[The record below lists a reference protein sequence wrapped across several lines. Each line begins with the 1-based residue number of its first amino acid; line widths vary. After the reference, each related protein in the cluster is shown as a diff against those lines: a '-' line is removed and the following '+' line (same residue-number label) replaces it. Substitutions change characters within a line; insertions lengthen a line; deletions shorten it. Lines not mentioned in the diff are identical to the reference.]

1 MSMDRSEWLCLLG
14 GLVIA
19 AGVAAG
25 AGWALL
31 AQAAWQVCGSSAG
44 PYVPACE
51 WVVPLQAG
59 LGPLALAGV
68 VSGVWL
74 LRAGVR
80 AGRLADEMAFTEWP
94 DW

>member
-31 AQAAWQVCGSSAG
+31 AQAWQVCGSSAG

-51 WVVPLQAG
+51 WVVPLRAG

-74 LRAGVR
+74 LRAVVR
-80 AGRLADEMAFTEWP
+80 AGHLADEMAFTEW
-94 DW
+94 DGR